1 MSFTGSV
8 KTGRNIA
15 VDCAK
20 LGKKSQLEMGGK
32 NPLVVLDDTD
42 LLVDANL
49 DTAVSFSERRVVFF
63 TGSTLHCLQPPY
75 LD

>member
-15 VDCAK
+15 VDCVK

-32 NPLVVLDDTD
+32 NPMVVLD
-42 LLVDANL
+42 DANL
-49 DTAVSFSERRVVFF
+49 DTAVSFSERRAFF
-63 TGSTLHCLQPPY
+63 HGINAALLTAALS
-75 LD
+75 

>member
-15 VDCAK
+15 VDCVK

-32 NPLVVLDDTD
+32 NPMVVLD
-42 LLVDANL
+42 DANL
-49 DTAVSFSERRVVFF
+49 DTAVSFSERRVFF
-63 TGSTLHCLQPPY
+63 GINAALLTAALS
-75 LD
+75 

>member
-32 NPLVVLDDTD
+32 NPMVVLD
-42 LLVDANL
+42 DANL
-49 DTAVSFSERRVVFF
+49 DTAVSFSERRVFF

>member
-1 MSFTGSV
+1 VSFIGSV

-32 NPLVVLDDTD
+32 NPMVVLDD
-42 LLVDANL
+42 ANR
-49 DTAVSFSERRVVFF
+49 DTAVSFSERRVF
-63 TGSTLHCLQPPY
+63 LHGINAALLPAA
-75 LD
+75 LS